1 MPGHWEGDLVIGK
14 DGKSAVA
21 TLVERMSRFL
31 ILVPL
36 ERMSRFL
43 ILVPL
48 TGRDALTVGEGALAV
63 LADDGPAV
71 ATHAAG
77 RPVNF
82 A

>member
-21 TLVERMSRFL
+21 TLV
-31 ILVPL
+31 